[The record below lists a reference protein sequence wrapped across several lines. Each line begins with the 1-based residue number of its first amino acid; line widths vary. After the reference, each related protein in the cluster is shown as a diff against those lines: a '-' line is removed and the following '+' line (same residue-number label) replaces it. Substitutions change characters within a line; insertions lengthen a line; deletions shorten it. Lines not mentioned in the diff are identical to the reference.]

1 MPRQVL
7 HSTDVIVPLLFQKG
21 KTVVPRGGRAQPAYN
36 NVVTKSCMWTK
47 TQPNGLCFCHN
58 SAGGLSWVVC
68 VGNFMA
74 IWVVF
79 LSVPFYETLS
89 LD

>member
-1 MPRQVL
+1 MYVDKN
-7 HSTDVIVPLLFQKG
+7 T
-21 KTVVPRGGRAQPAYN
+21 
-36 NVVTKSCMWTK
+36 
-47 TQPNGLCFCHN
+47 TQ
-58 SAGGLSWVVC
+58 WVVC